1 MSLSLSILA
10 SGSSGNCSVLR
21 TPAGAIL
28 IDCGIGPRTAASRMK
43 DLGIGVENIAAIC
56 LTHLDSDH
64 FCTAWLRRIASAG
77 IMLFCHESRAEDL
90 ANFGDGQAEFAHL
103 IRTFNGHDF
112 SPVDGVNLSPIRL
125 DHDAHGSHGF
135 LVQGF
140 NSRIGYA
147 TDMGRVCEDL
157 VRQFCGVD
165 VLAIESN
172 YDPQMQIAS
181 DRPWFLKRRIM
192 GGRGHLSNQQALE
205 IVQKILDQTHRQRRL
220 LPKHIVLLHRSRQC
234 NCPNLLRELFCSD
247 PRIAQRLVLAE
258 QDRPTA
264 WLSVH
269 ERPAYSQLQ
278 LQWT

>member
-21 TPAGAIL
+21 TPGGAIL
-28 IDCGIGPRTAASRMK
+28 IDCGIGPRATASRMK
-43 DLGIGVENIAAIC
+43 SLGIGVDRIVAIC

-64 FCTAWLRRIASAG
+64 FSTTWLGRIASAG
-77 IMLFCHESRAEDL
+77 IALFCHESRAGEV
-90 ANFGDGQAEFAHL
+90 ARFGDGDAEFAHM
-103 IRTFNGHDF
+103 IRTFNGHAF
-112 SPVDGVNLSPIRL
+112 SPIDGVNLKPIRL
-125 DHDAHGSHGF
+125 DHDEQGSHGF
-135 LVQGF
+135 LIEGF

-147 TDMGRVCEDL
+147 TDLGRVSEQL
-157 VRQFCGVD
+157 IRQFCGVD

-205 IVQKILDQTHRQRRL
+205 TVQQILDQTHRQRRL

-234 NCPNLLRELFCSD
+234 NCPNLLRELFSSD
-247 PRIAQRLVLAE
+247 PRIADRLVLAE
-258 QDRPTA
+258 QDCATG
-264 WLSVH
+264 WLSAH
-269 ERPAYSQLQ
+269 DRPVYSQLE
-278 LQWT
+278 LQWV